1 MKNPE
6 ISNQLRWAVVVPL
19 CAVLCTVSVLSGCA
33 GKTRP
38 ETAAGAGVPAAAS
51 TGAAAGSS
59 VPDGPAAVYLTRS
72 ITSDGLLAVYHALG
86 RPAAGRVAVKLH
98 FGEPGNRNHLSPE
111 LVRGITEEVNG
122 TFVECNTYYGGRRTT
137 TQAHLLAAEQHGF
150 TYAPVEILDADG
162 EIRLPITGGTHLDH
176 ATVGAGYGSYDFI
189 VSIAHFKGHEMA
201 GFGGTF
207 KNIGMGMASK
217 FGKSEIHD
225 EPGMGKFSSRGDT
238 FLEKI
243 VECAKAVIDD
253 RGEKILYVNVL
264 NNLSIDCDCNSYP
277 APFTLADIGI
287 LASTD
292 PVALEQASLDMIYAA
307 PESERAQLVSRIE
320 RLNGV
325 RQITYA
331 EELGLG
337 HRTYELVEIDG

>member
-1 MKNPE
+1 MNCPDVSRK
-6 ISNQLRWAVVVPL
+6 LRSSVAVSI
-19 CAVLCTVSVLSGCA
+19 CAVLCALAVISGCA
-33 GKTRP
+33 GKAGP
-38 ETAAGAGVPAAAS
+38 DTAASGR
-51 TGAAAGSS
+51 TGT
-59 VPDGPAAVYLTRS
+59 VRKIPDGPATVYMTRS
-72 ITSDGLLAVYHALG
+72 ITNEGLLAVYHAAG
-86 RPAAGRVAVKLH
+86 RQATGRVAVKLH
-98 FGEPGNRNHLSPE
+98 FGEPGNKNYISPE
-111 LVRGITEEVNG
+111 LVRGITEEVKG
-122 TFVECNTYYGGRRTT
+122 TFVECNTYYGGLRMTA
-137 TQAHLLAAEQHGF
+137 QAHLLAAEQHGF
-150 TYAPVEILDADG
+150 SYAPVEILDADG

-176 ATVGAGYGSYDFI
+176 ATVGAGYGKYDFVI
-189 VSIAHFKGHEMA
+189 SIAHFKGHEMA

-225 EPGMGKFSSRGDT
+225 EPGQWKFSTRGDK

-253 RGEKILYVNVL
+253 KGEKILYINVL

-277 APFTLADIGI
+277 MPSTMADIGI

-292 PVALEQASLDMIYAA
+292 PVALEQASLDQIYAA
-307 PESERAQLVSRIE
+307 PEEGRELLVSRIE

-337 HRTYELVEIDG
+337 TRAYELVEIDG